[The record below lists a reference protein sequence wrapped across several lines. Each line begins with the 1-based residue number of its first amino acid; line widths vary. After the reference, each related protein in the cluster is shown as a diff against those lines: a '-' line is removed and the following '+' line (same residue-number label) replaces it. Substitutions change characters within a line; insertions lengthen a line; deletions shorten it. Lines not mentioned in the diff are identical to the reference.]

1 MNTYRHYFNIDPEY
15 FPAVNPD
22 VIRHNPD
29 LWKKF
34 YPHPSFVK
42 LLKDTVAVLS
52 RQQKL
57 NIWVDGAYGTG
68 KSHAVLTLQHLLEAS
83 GDETKAYFE
92 QFKLDRDLYKKFAS
106 VKSQG
111 KILTVHRYGSSSI
124 NGDNDL
130 FLTIQESISNALKDV
145 GIDDASGMLA
155 LKDAVIEYLSDEEN
169 KASFSVFV
177 KGSYRELFNGDNVD
191 TIIQD
196 LSTYKDNA
204 LLDLMGKIF
213 KVANEKQIRAFSLD
227 SKGLGNWI
235 KQIISANKLKAIVF
249 IWDEFT
255 EYFNSNAHH
264 LTGFQELLELS
275 ETTPVC
281 FIVSV
286 SALPYFSLA

>member
-1 MNTYRHYFNIDPEY
+1 M
-15 FPAVNPD
+15 
-22 VIRHNPD
+22 
-29 LWKKF
+29 
-34 YPHPSFVK
+34 
-42 LLKDTVAVLS
+42 
-52 RQQKL
+52 
-57 NIWVDGAYGTG
+57 
-68 KSHAVLTLQHLLEAS
+68 EAS

-235 KQIISANKLKAIVF
+235 KQIISANKLK
-249 IWDEFT
+249 T
-255 EYFNSNAHH
+255 
-264 LTGFQELLELS
+264 
-275 ETTPVC
+275 
-281 FIVSV
+281 
-286 SALPYFSLA
+286 